1 MTTNLMQDDPKPI
14 IAAVYDN
21 LLLTTSQD
29 DRNLWDDDAHHSVPR
44 PLTLL
49 TDDATI
55 EEILISEADYIGDV
69 ATMKIYPRIMW
80 IGMYNQL
87 KYGAPNA

>member
-29 DRNLWDDDAHHSVPR
+29 DRNLWDDDAHHAIPR

-55 EEILISEADYIGDV
+55 KDLLNSEADYFGDV
-69 ATMKIYPRIMW
+69 CSMRIYPRIMW
-80 IGMYNQL
+80 IGAYNQL